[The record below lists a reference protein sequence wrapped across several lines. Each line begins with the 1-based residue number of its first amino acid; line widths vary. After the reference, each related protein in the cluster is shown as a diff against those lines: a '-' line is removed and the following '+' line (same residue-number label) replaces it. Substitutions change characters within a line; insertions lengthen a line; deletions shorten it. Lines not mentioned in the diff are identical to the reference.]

1 MMGMDAV
8 ANEVAE
14 EVVEEAGHDTALLER
29 LLDARYSCR
38 SYRAEAVPRHVI
50 ERILASAQRTPSW
63 CNTQPW
69 QIVVLS
75 GAAIEAFRIALLK
88 HVETA
93 APAPD
98 IAFPEAYQGVY
109 QDRRRA
115 CGLQLYDAVG
125 VTRGDRAASGRQAL
139 ENFRFYGAPHVAIVT
154 TDATLGHYGA
164 IDCGAYVSTFMLAAR
179 AHGVA
184 SIAQAALASRA
195 PFIREWLGIPSGR
208 VMVCGISFG
217 YADTAHPVNQ
227 FRTARAPLEDAV
239 DWRD

>member
-1 MMGMDAV
+1 MDLYEV
-8 ANEVAE
+8 RNEMNQDATV
-14 EVVEEAGHDTALLER
+14 LER
-29 LLDARYSCR
+29 LLRSRHSCR
-38 SYRAEAVPRHVI
+38 SFRADMVPRPVI

-69 QIVVLS
+69 QVVVLS
-75 GAAIEAFRIALLK
+75 GLATEAFRTALLE

-93 APAPD
+93 QPTPD
-98 IAFPEAYQGVY
+98 IAFPEAYRGVY

-125 VTRGDRAASGRQAL
+125 VTRGDRAASARQAR
-139 ENFRFYGAPHVAIVT
+139 ENFRLYGAPHVAIVT
-154 TDATLGHYGA
+154 TDAALGHYGA
-164 IDCGAYVSTFMLAAR
+164 VDCGAYVSMFMLAAQ

-184 SIAQAALASRA
+184 CIAQAALASHA
-195 PFIREWLGIPSGR
+195 SFIRQWLSIPDGR

-227 FRTARAPLEDAV
+227 FRTSRAALGEAV